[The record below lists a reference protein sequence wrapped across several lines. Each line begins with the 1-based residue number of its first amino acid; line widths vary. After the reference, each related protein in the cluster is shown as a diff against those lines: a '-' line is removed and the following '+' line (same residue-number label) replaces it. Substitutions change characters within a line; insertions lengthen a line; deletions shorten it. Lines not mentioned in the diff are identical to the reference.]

1 MLTSEAIKF
10 FQEQPFTD
18 PWGFN
23 VLIEDLRTIPV
34 IDQQVFEDKQEEKSH
49 IITDADLARP
59 EVQAVIGFFEY
70 QIQAVLFQVIRNI
83 LTVNAQVV
91 RAGQFFKDELDAQDA
106 PKTH

>member
-1 MLTSEAIKF
+1 MLTSDAIKF
-10 FQEQPFTD
+10 FEHTEFTD
-18 PWGFN
+18 AWGFN

-59 EVQAVIGFFEY
+59 EVQAVIGFLEY
-70 QIQAVLFQVIRNI
+70 QIQAVLFPVIRNL

-91 RAGQFFKDELDAQDA
+91 RAGEVFKDELDAA
-106 PKTH
+106 TTK